1 MKTIY
6 LNGTIRT
13 MAGSETAEAL
23 LEENGRILQTGR
35 AADLLG
41 ACPAARRFDLQG
53 HALLP
58 GFIDGHSHI
67 TALAQTLL
75 LCDLHGA
82 KSFSEIAERLRA
94 FCAARRTAPGEWVM
108 GFGYDP
114 TALAEN
120 AHPTAEFLD
129 RALPE
134 NPALLTHAS
143 GHMGV
148 LNSAAMQALGVTRDS
163 EAPEGGVIGRKPD
176 GTPNGYLE
184 EAAFTQLSARM
195 PRPGAKQTAQ
205 SLLAAE
211 RIYLENGVTTVQDGL
226 TRAPEWA
233 LLTGV
238 REKLTADVVA
248 YVDIACADLLRENAA
263 YADSFRGKLRIGG
276 YKLFL
281 DGSPQGRTAWMTAP
295 YAGETD
301 YRGYPI
307 HTDGEVERCMLKAV
321 RENRQIL
328 VHCNGDAAA
337 DQMIAAY
344 RKARAA
350 CPNNVRPVMVHAQL
364 VRRDQLAEMARL
376 GMLASFFA
384 AHVYHW
390 GDAHLKNFGEK
401 RAAGIS
407 PVRTA
412 LALGVHC
419 NFHQD
424 SPVLP
429 PDMLETLR
437 CVIERRT
444 KAGVLLGPDERVTPL
459 EALRC
464 MTIGGAYAYFEEN
477 EKGTLESGKI
487 ADMVVLNRDPA
498 ACPAAALG
506 ALQVLAPI
514 KNGKTVYQREAK

>member
-6 LNGTIRT
+6 LNGTVRT
-13 MAGSETAEAL
+13 MAGGETAEAL
-23 LEENGRILQTGR
+23 VEENGRILETGR
-35 AADLLG
+35 ADALL
-41 ACPAARRFDLQG
+41 AAHPKAQRYDLQG

-75 LCDLHGA
+75 LCDLRGV
-82 KSFSEIAERLRA
+82 KSFDEIAARLRA
-94 FCAARRTAPGEWVM
+94 FRSERQLAPGAWIM

-114 TALAEN
+114 TALAEG
-120 AHPTAEFLD
+120 AHPTAGFLD
-129 RALPE
+129 AVLPE

-148 LNSAAMQALGVTRDS
+148 LNSAALQALGVTRDTPT
-163 EAPEGGVIGRKPD
+163 PEGGVIGRNPD

-184 EAAFTQLSARM
+184 EAAFTQITARA
-195 PRPGAKQTAQ
+195 PRPGADQAVQ

-211 RIYLENGVTTVQDGL
+211 RIYLRNGITTIQEGL

-233 LLTGV
+233 LLTAV

-248 YVDIACADLLRENAA
+248 YVDIACAGLLHENAS
-263 YADSFRGKLRIGG
+263 YAAGYRGRLRIGG

-295 YAGETD
+295 YADDPD
-301 YRGYPI
+301 YRGYPV
-307 HTDGEVERCMLKAV
+307 HSDAEVERCMLQAV

-344 RKARAA
+344 RKARER
-350 CPNNVRPVMVHAQL
+350 CPNDVRPVTVHAQL
-364 VRRDQLAEMARL
+364 VRRDQLAEMASL
-376 GMLASFFA
+376 NMIASFFA

-390 GDAHLKNFGEK
+390 GDVHLKNFGPE

-437 CVIERRT
+437 CVVQRRT
-444 KAGVLLGPDERVTPL
+444 KNGVLLGPDERIPPL
-459 EALRC
+459 AALHC
-464 MTIGGAYAYFEEN
+464 MTAGAAYAYFEEDR
-477 EKGTLESGKI
+477 KGTLEAGKA

-498 ACPAAALG
+498 ACTETELADLE
-506 ALQVLAPI
+506 VLATV
-514 KNGKTVYQREAK
+514 KNGKTVYRKESR